1 MANTKTVSVVIP
13 AHNEE
18 GNIEKTVTEFN
29 RILRINLINHEI
41 LVVNDHSSDSTEETL
56 NNLTKTIRELRY
68 INNTRPNG
76 FGYAIIEGLKKFNG
90 DYVTIV
96 MADLSDDPN
105 DLVKY
110 YKQMEEGFDCVF
122 GSRFIKGGKVVNYP
136 RFKLILN
143 RLGNNVVR
151 ILFGI
156 KYNDITNPFKL
167 YKREVI
173 EKLEPFISKHFNLEV
188 EIPLKAIIRGYSYV
202 VIPNTWTNRD
212 KGVSKF
218 KIKEMG
224 SRYFFIIFYCLLEK
238 WLSKGDYY
246 KD

>member
-1 MANTKTVSVVIP
+1 
-13 AHNEE
+13 
-18 GNIEKTVTEFN
+18 
-29 RILRINLINHEI
+29 
-41 LVVNDHSSDSTEETL
+41 
-56 NNLTKTIRELRY
+56 
-68 INNTRPNG
+68 
-76 FGYAIIEGLKKFNG
+76 
-90 DYVTIV
+90 
-96 MADLSDDPN
+96 
-105 DLVKY
+105 
-110 YKQMEEGFDCVF
+110 MEEGFDCVF